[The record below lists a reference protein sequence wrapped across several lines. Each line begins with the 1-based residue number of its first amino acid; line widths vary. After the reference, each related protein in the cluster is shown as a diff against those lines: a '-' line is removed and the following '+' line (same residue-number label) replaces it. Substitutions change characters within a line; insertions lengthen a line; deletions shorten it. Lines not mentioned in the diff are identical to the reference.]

1 MKRLRITDLNYS
13 KLPREKPRNEEENQT
28 FLSPV
33 SSLREIKKERKK
45 KILAQIPKTFPL
57 LYNTAK
63 KIRGGVEGGKEGDCF
78 TATCISTAWI
88 VNFIAEAFGNVR
100 PPAPCKTA
108 PSVFVV
114 QRVCLIVPR
123 WNNSISMSEI
133 VERKE
138 QFVEEG
144 GKQCGH

>member
-1 MKRLRITDLNYS
+1 MRVTDLNYS

-28 FLSPV
+28 PLFLA
-33 SSLREIKKERKK
+33 REIKKEKEK

-63 KIRGGVEGGKEGDCF
+63 KIRGGVEEGKEGDCF

-100 PPAPCKTA
+100 PRSLQNRAK
-108 PSVFVV
+108 
-114 QRVCLIVPR
+114 CL
-123 WNNSISMSEI
+123 
-133 VERKE
+133 
-138 QFVEEG
+138 
-144 GKQCGH
+144 CGTKSLFDCSPVK